1 MSTKTKTRKKPAA
14 KSVRMPPGVGMTP
27 EAKAEAEAKAKAK
40 AEAKAMKE
48 LADLYAD
55 VENPKPHLE
64 CRIFPLPSYCTV
76 SSVAMRE
83 LDGEDDI
90 MSAYWADQN
99 ATAAEQG
106 SANAAAIADQR
117 EGIRISLVGVNGRQ
131 INDDGSCFLEAN
143 EWSSKTW
150 RFLMQCFAELNGV
163 SHDDLKN
170 AVRGSV
176 PIGTS
181 PRGNGSNQGS
191 ELSDG

>member
-14 KSVRMPPGVGMTP
+14 KSVKMPPGVGLGP
-27 EAKAEAEAKAKAK
+27 EARAKAEASAQAK

-64 CRIFPLPSYCTV
+64 CRIFPLPDYCSV

-99 ATAAEQG
+99 ATEAEKSSG
-106 SANAAAIADQR
+106 NAAAIADQR
-117 EGIRISLVGVNGRQ
+117 EGIRIALVGVNGRQ
-131 INDDGSCFLEAN
+131 VNDDGSCFMEAN
-143 EWSSKTW
+143 GWTSKTW
-150 RFLMQCFAELNGV
+150 RFLMQSFAELNGV

-176 PIGTS
+176 PIGMIPQGS
-181 PRGNGSNQGS
+181 GSNRGS
-191 ELSDG
+191 EPGDE